1 MLDTLELIETPEGVD
16 LSVRPAG
23 VYVRVVAKIIDT
35 LVEVFLLAL
44 LSVLYVRLDNAA
56 AGLILIAAFV
66 LLWLYNVIFEVYVG
80 GATPGKK
87 VMGLHVV
94 YTNGAPVSLSGSVLR
109 NFLRVV
115 DVLPSLYALG
125 LALALGNARFQ
136 RLGDMA
142 AGTVVAYREGAA
154 HDQVIRT
161 GDGNMP
167 LRVALSRDEHQAVGQ
182 FAERAESLSRE
193 RRAELANL
201 LSPVTGLSGEDAV
214 AALRAHA
221 NWLRGRA

>member
-1 MLDTLELIETPEGVD
+1 MLDTLEHIETPEGVD

-23 VYVRVVAKIIDT
+23 VYVRVVAKVIDT
-35 LVEVFLLAL
+35 LIEVVVLAF
-44 LSVLYVRLDNAA
+44 LSVLYSRLGEAA
-56 AGLILIAAFV
+56 AGFILIAAFV
-66 LLWLYNVIFEVYVG
+66 LLWLLFEVYAG

-115 DVLPSLYALG
+115 DALPSLYAMG

-142 AGTVVAYREGAA
+142 AGTVVAYGEGPAPQPA
-154 HDQVIRT
+154 VSADQTAV
-161 GDGNMP
+161 P
-167 LRVALSRDEHQAVGQ
+167 LRLALSRDEHQAIGQ
-182 FAERAESLSRE
+182 FAERAESLSPE
-193 RRAELANL
+193 RCEELANL
-201 LSPVTGLSGEDAV
+201 LPVE
-214 AALRAHA
+214 
-221 NWLRGRA
+221 